1 MITIFSLVTS
11 VKDYVEVVHRIIE
24 SDNKFQ
30 ITDYSD
36 LAPLITYFV
45 ITLKELI
52 LSFISFNWLKNI
64 WDLPIIV
71 PEISSAMISE
81 ISVLDGLLHNSFNF
95 LDNPISY
102 NESNLLI
109 SNLEKFS
116 IGLIN
121 SLFLFIPTSAAHIIT
136 IRRFL
141 MQGLE
146 AGYLSGLGSIAGNI
160 LWIASILFG
169 WRFIVI
175 PWISLDIFR
184 YLLGLI
190 LLIKYMWDS
199 YNEKKN
205 KSSKP

>member
-1 MITIFSLVTS
+1 M
-11 VKDYVEVVHRIIE
+11 
-24 SDNKFQ
+24 
-30 ITDYSD
+30 
-36 LAPLITYFV
+36 LAPDWTKTGSTKFGGKQIQED
-45 ITLKELI
+45 IWI
-52 LSFISFNWLKNI
+52 LPFIYIGKKQTTSHL
-64 WDLPIIV
+64 
-71 PEISSAMISE
+71 
-81 ISVLDGLLHNSFNF
+81 
-95 LDNPISY
+95 
-102 NESNLLI
+102 SNLLI

-184 YLLGLI
+184 YLLGFKSFI
-190 LLIKYMWDS
+190 LQEI
-199 YNEKKN
+199 
-205 KSSKP
+205 